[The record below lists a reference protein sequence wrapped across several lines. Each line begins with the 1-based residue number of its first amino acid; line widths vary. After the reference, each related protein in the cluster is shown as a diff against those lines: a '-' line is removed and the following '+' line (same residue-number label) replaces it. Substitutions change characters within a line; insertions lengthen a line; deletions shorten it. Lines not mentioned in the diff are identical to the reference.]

1 MSCRVTQTYR
11 AQILQEIGQK
21 KAFAEQ
27 QLVIVR
33 QQKVSNTRESRMLQ
47 LTASEMESLPKE
59 TKVYEGVGKMYV
71 PAGCTKLPLLII
83 KRFVCTPIPD
93 VQKRIT
99 DESEKLKTELTNL
112 NKKEDY
118 LEKTYENSKASLEQ
132 VLGGRG

>member
-1 MSCRVTQTYR
+1 MRASTYL

-33 QQKVSNTRESRMLQ
+33 QQKVANGRESRMLQ

-71 PAGCTKLPLLII
+71 LGTYGRIPL
-83 KRFVCTPIPD
+83 
-93 VQKRIT
+93 
-99 DESEKLKTELTNL
+99 
-112 NKKEDY
+112 
-118 LEKTYENSKASLEQ
+118 
-132 VLGGRG
+132 